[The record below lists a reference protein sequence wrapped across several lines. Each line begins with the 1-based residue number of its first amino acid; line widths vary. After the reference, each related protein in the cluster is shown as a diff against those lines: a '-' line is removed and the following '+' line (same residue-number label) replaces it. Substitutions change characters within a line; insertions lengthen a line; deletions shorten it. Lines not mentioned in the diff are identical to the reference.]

1 MQISLFQMQP
11 ISGDVELN
19 LQKIERASRVA
30 AEIGAELLVTPELAV
45 TGYALGKDFTS
56 VAEARNGPA
65 VRRLQV
71 MADEQGLAIAAG
83 FAEKEDDGVVYNSAV
98 VVRPRETPVFYRKCH
113 LYGPVEKAAF
123 APGGEAPATFKVGGL
138 RAGMLICYDVEF
150 PEMVRGLALAGA
162 ELVIVPTALPA
173 GKSARHVAQLVV
185 PSRAMENQVFIAYA
199 DLCGQEAGLTY
210 EGRSVI
216 VAPDGEALAR
226 AGHDETILFAS
237 IDPGAYEACHK
248 ENPYLT
254 DRRPE
259 LYGAL
264 VQR

>member
-11 ISGDVELN
+11 ISAEVELN

-30 AEIGAELLVTPELAV
+30 AEMGADLLVAPELAV
-45 TGYALGKDFTS
+45 TGYALGTDFS
-56 VAEARNGPA
+56 AVAEPRDGAV
-65 VRRLQV
+65 VRRLQK
-71 MADEQGLAIAAG
+71 MADQQGLAIAAG
-83 FAEKEDDGVVYNSAV
+83 FAEKADDVVYNSAV
-98 VVRPRETPVFYRKCH
+98 VARPKDSPVFYRKCH

-123 APGGEAPATFKVGGL
+123 APGGEPPAVFSIGGL
-138 RAGMLICYDVEF
+138 KAGLLICYDVEF
-150 PEMVRGLALAGA
+150 PEMVRGLALQGA
-162 ELVIVPTALPA
+162 DLVIVPTALPA

-185 PSRAMENQVFIAYA
+185 PSRAMENQVFIAYS
-199 DLCGQEAGLTY
+199 DLCGAEGELSY

-216 VAPDGEALAR
+216 VAPDGEGLAR
-226 AGHDETILFAS
+226 AGHDETLLFAS
-237 IDPGAYEACHK
+237 VDKGAYETCRK

-264 VQR
+264 VRE